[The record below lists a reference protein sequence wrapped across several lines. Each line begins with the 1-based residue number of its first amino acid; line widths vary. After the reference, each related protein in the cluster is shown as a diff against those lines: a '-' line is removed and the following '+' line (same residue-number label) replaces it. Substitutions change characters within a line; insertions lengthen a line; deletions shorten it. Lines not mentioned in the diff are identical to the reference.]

1 MQLSHSCVGF
11 LSKGGGFMNHPVS
24 LDMFGIK
31 RATNT
36 LAPCA
41 NAFGLNAMSSGSAL
55 SRFHKISMF
64 AFVAGMAVST
74 LQGTHCHSCMAA
86 SWVFAAQRL
95 GGESYHCTSYP
106 IHRLPYR
113 SEVSPFLAEFFSDL
127 VQSYCSYC
135 SSHRVMTAKSCTDL
149 RRMELERGK
158 RSNARA
164 ESCQKTTMNM
174 N

>member
-1 MQLSHSCVGF
+1 MDFPIISDSGVCV
-11 LSKGGGFMNHPVS
+11 
-24 LDMFGIK
+24 IK

-36 LAPCA
+36 CA

-55 SRFHKISMF
+55 SRLFHKISMF

-74 LQGTHCHSCMAA
+74 LAA

-95 GGESYHCTSYP
+95 GGESYQCTSYP

-127 VQSYCSYC
+127 VQSYCS
-135 SSHRVMTAKSCTDL
+135 SHRVMTAKSCQDFAVITL
-149 RRMELERGK
+149 WELQH
-158 RSNARA
+158 RSAQNGTRARK
-164 ESCQKTTMNM
+164 EVKCSCRVMPETHNEYELVSHVARTQRV
-174 N
+174 

>member
-1 MQLSHSCVGF
+1 MQLSHSCVGV

-24 LDMFGIK
+24 LDMLGIK
-31 RATNT
+31 PATNI
-36 LAPCA
+36 LALCA

-74 LQGTHCHSCMAA
+74 LAA
-86 SWVFAAQRL
+86 SWVFAAQKL
-95 GGESYHCTSYP
+95 GGESYQCTSYP

-164 ESCQKTTMNM
+164 ESCQKTRMNM
-174 N
+174 NLI

>member
-1 MQLSHSCVGF
+1 MQLSHSCVEF

-36 LAPCA
+36 LGLCA
-41 NAFGLNAMSSGSAL
+41 NAFGLNAMSSGSA
-55 SRFHKISMF
+55 

-74 LQGTHCHSCMAA
+74 LAA
-86 SWVFAAQRL
+86 SWVFAAQKL
-95 GGESYHCTSYP
+95 GGESYQCTSYP
-106 IHRLPYR
+106 IHKLPYR

-164 ESCQKTTMNM
+164 ESCQKTRMNM
-174 N
+174 NLI

>member
-1 MQLSHSCVGF
+1 MDFPIISDSGVCV
-11 LSKGGGFMNHPVS
+11 
-24 LDMFGIK
+24 IK

-36 LAPCA
+36 CA

-55 SRFHKISMF
+55 SRLFHKISML

-74 LQGTHCHSCMAA
+74 LAA
-86 SWVFAAQRL
+86 SWVFAAQKL
-95 GGESYHCTSYP
+95 GGESYQCTSYP

-164 ESCQKTTMNM
+164 ESCQKTRMNM
-174 N
+174 NLI

>member
-1 MQLSHSCVGF
+1 
-11 LSKGGGFMNHPVS
+11 MNHPVS

-41 NAFGLNAMSSGSAL
+41 NAFGLNAMNSGSAL

-74 LQGTHCHSCMAA
+74 LAA
-86 SWVFAAQRL
+86 SWVFAAQKL
-95 GGESYHCTSYP
+95 GGESYQCTSYP

-113 SEVSPFLAEFFSDL
+113 SEVSPFLAEFLSDL
-127 VQSYCSYC
+127 VQSYC
-135 SSHRVMTAKSCTDL
+135 SSHRVMTAKSRTDL

-164 ESCQKTTMNM
+164 ESCQKPTMNM

>member
-1 MQLSHSCVGF
+1 
-11 LSKGGGFMNHPVS
+11 MNHPVS

-31 RATNT
+31 PATNI
-36 LAPCA
+36 LALCA

-74 LQGTHCHSCMAA
+74 LA
-86 SWVFAAQRL
+86 WVFAAQKL
-95 GGESYHCTSYP
+95 GGESYQCTSYP

-113 SEVSPFLAEFFSDL
+113 SEVSPFLAEFLSDL
-127 VQSYCSYC
+127 VQSYC
-135 SSHRVMTAKSCTDL
+135 SSHRVMTAKSRTDL

-164 ESCQKTTMNM
+164 ESCQKPTMNM